1 MKYTRQVS
9 LGGAWAKASELK
21 SGIKAKIVSETIN
34 QPSTFLKPDGS
45 PKTQDVAKVR
55 FEGVTEPLN
64 VSLNRCTINALV
76 DAFGEDST
84 DWQGH
89 TLTVET
95 EKVRVA
101 GKAVTALYLLPEGYI
116 KTDDENG
123 YAVVVKKDSKDTD
136 YLTGQKD
143 KEKAELDP
151 MNSEI
156 NSEDIPF

>member
-1 MKYTRQVS
+1 
-9 LGGAWAKASELK
+9 
-21 SGIKAKIVSETIN
+21 
-34 QPSTFLKPDGS
+34 
-45 PKTQDVAKVR
+45 VAKVR

-123 YAVVVKKDSKDTD
+123 YAIIIKKSTEGQD
-136 YLTGQKD
+136 YLTGQKN
-143 KEKAELDP
+143 KEQAELEP
-151 MNSEI
+151 EI